1 MRTPGGSLFV
11 STPDE
16 PVFSDDAPEADV
28 VEQRIPVDAD
38 DEDEGGLDAAR
49 VSVSREWEASEAD
62 LIEQSIAVPLT
73 DDDPDF
79 DR

>member
-1 MRTPGGSLFV
+1 M

-16 PVFSDDAPEADV
+16 PVFGDDAPEADV
-28 VEQRIPVDAD
+28 VEQLIPVDVE
-38 DEDEGGLDAAR
+38 DEEEGGLDPAR
-49 VSVSREWEASEAD
+49 VTVSGNWEANEAD
-62 LIEQSIAVPLT
+62 VIEQSIAVPLS

>member
-1 MRTPGGSLFV
+1 M

-16 PVFSDDAPEADV
+16 PVFGDDAPEADV
-28 VEQRIPVDAD
+28 VEQLNPVDVD
-38 DEDEGGLDAAR
+38 DEEEVGLDPAR
-49 VSVSREWEASEAD
+49 VSVSGNWEANEAD
-62 LIEQSIAVPLT
+62 VIEQSIAVPLS

>member
-1 MRTPGGSLFV
+1 M

-16 PVFSDDAPEADV
+16 PVFGDDAPEADV

-38 DEDEGGLDAAR
+38 DEDEGGLDPAR
-49 VSVSREWEASEAD
+49 VSVSRNWDANEAD
-62 LIEQSIAVPLT
+62 LIEQAIAVPLS